1 MRGAGP
7 APSLAVPALKEGRA
21 AVRAL
26 EAGRQVVLLRRGGL
40 RERAFEAQALPARFA
55 LLPTEFHAS
64 HVRAESFAST
74 GPAPPAA
81 ATVCAGPGEVALS
94 SYAQLTGAW
103 AAPPGSARE
112 LFEAMAVEGLHI
124 WSNEF
129 YSARLERAKPGPTSV
144 LELRVYVL
152 EQPICVPEADFT
164 GCFSWV
170 DLGPSLEPSGAVSLP
185 SLLDAPANPAL
196 GFLDFSRQQAA
207 LRAQLERVAPGAKR
221 ITVCASDAASHP
233 PPPPPHTI

>member
-1 MRGAGP
+1 MRGSGP
-7 APSLAVPALKEGRA
+7 ASNLAVPALKEGRA

-26 EAGRQVVLLRRGGL
+26 EAGGQGGVLRRGGL

-55 LLPTEFHAS
+55 LLPTEFHAA
-64 HVRAESFAST
+64 HVRPGESFT
-74 GPAPPAA
+74 GPGPGSP
-81 ATVCAGPGEVALS
+81 ATVSTGPGEVALS

-112 LFEAMAVEGLHI
+112 LFDALAAEDLHI
-124 WSNEF
+124 WSDDF

-152 EQPICVPEADFT
+152 EQPICVPEASFS

-170 DLGPSLEPSGAVSLP
+170 DLGPALEPAGAVCLP

-207 LRAQLERVAPGAKR
+207 LRAQLESVAPCANR
-221 ITVCASDAASHP
+221 ITVCDSDAAS
-233 PPPPPHTI
+233 